1 MKKEIF
7 IPTYEDKETG
17 NIEYYCRLVNK
28 LTLPDAKVVHIV
40 NNDVSMETFLSLIDL
55 LSLIPKRLNEMT
67 EMMFGHPTAT
77 IAVKDVLM
85 WGFKIYEDKSQV
97 EICDFTEDDFIVLG
111 AKKKKS

>member
-17 NIEYYCRLVNK
+17 NTEYFCRLVNK
-28 LTLPDAKVVHIV
+28 MTLPDAKVVYIV
-40 NNDVSMETFLSLIDL
+40 NNDFSIERFLSLIDL

-77 IAVKDVLM
+77 IAV
-85 WGFKIYEDKSQV
+85 
-97 EICDFTEDDFIVLG
+97 
-111 AKKKKS
+111 

>member
-28 LTLPDAKVVHIV
+28 LTLPDAKIVHIV